1 MAELGFQVSTK
12 TNDGTIFVIADAT
25 YTGFAQKLSEA
36 LDQSGAEAL
45 LQAMANAFAQPMS
58 TQQIANALGGTV
70 ITTDK
75 WNAPAQPNTPV
86 ASIGVEALK
95 DRYGNE
101 WTYGLPDAPPLPD
114 GRGFYAKKRGIS
126 KAGKSYVGW
135 FDPVKGPKPFKS
147 QTKSV
152 DWFSIL
158 RPFLAIVKLLVSNVF
173 FKSTTK
179 ILSPALALAGNVK
192 VQAADDVSARIYSLT
207 VALAVVVLVTTVKP
221 ILLCVTTPG
230 SIVQVKPE
238 ALTVISPLSPSVNG
252 IAVCQ
257 LGLAPVPLVCNS
269 CPAVPGPNLVKFV
282 PL

>member
-45 LQAMANAFAQPMS
+45 LQAMASAFAQPMS

-114 GRGFYAKKRGIS
+114 GRGFYARKRGIS

-135 FDPVKGPKPFKS
+135 FDPVKGPKPFSK
-147 QTKSV
+147 
-152 DWFSIL
+152 
-158 RPFLAIVKLLVSNVF
+158 
-173 FKSTTK
+173 
-179 ILSPALALAGNVK
+179 G
-192 VQAADDVSARIYSLT
+192 
-207 VALAVVVLVTTVKP
+207 VA
-221 ILLCVTTPG
+221 
-230 SIVQVKPE
+230 E
-238 ALTVISPLSPSVNG
+238 AETIW
-252 IAVCQ
+252 I
-257 LGLAPVPLVCNS
+257 
-269 CPAVPGPNLVKFV
+269 K
-282 PL
+282 